1 MLRFYSHGKLL
12 LTAEYVV
19 LDGAKALALPTKYG
33 QSLTVKTIEPLK
45 LIWIV
50 ISYKLRN
57 LSIRDV
63 KYIFKPNFSFVIN
76 TFPN

>member
-45 LIWIV
+45 LIWKSID
-50 ISYKLRN
+50 YKGVVWFE
-57 LSIRDV
+57 D
-63 KYIFKPNFSFVIN
+63 IFDI
-76 TFPN
+76 